1 MDTGSQ
7 PATSAERARVR
18 CRITSSSGSAME
30 YYIVDKSSNPTT
42 DLGEAVRYVVF
53 KVRMSDIKCEYNFS
67 LWTKDGKGSGISLQ
81 VTMTKADEWV
91 TIVADMDAMGKLE
104 ANAGGDY
111 TLKQFF
117 MYTSAT
123 GENTLDIACVAFCNS
138 WEEIKNVS
146 GDDEAM
152 LMTVG
157 NGMGKLVSTADGSEI
172 TQ

>member
-1 MDTGSQ
+1 
-7 PATSAERARVR
+7 
-18 CRITSSSGSAME
+18 
-30 YYIVDKSSNPTT
+30 
-42 DLGEAVRYVVF
+42 
-53 KVRMSDIKCEYNFS
+53 
-67 LWTKDGKGSGISLQ
+67 
-81 VTMTKADEWV
+81 MTKADEWV

-111 TLKQFF
+111 TLKKFF

-146 GDDEAM
+146 GDDDAM

-157 NGMGKLVSTADGSEI
+157 NGMGKHVSTADGSEI